1 MPHAKDL
8 TLRDWFAGQAMA
20 ALLAA
25 EARTYADPQM
35 SEAERQQKAQS
46 LAQRVWDLADAVLQA
61 RDA

>member
-1 MPHAKDL
+1 MPHAKEL

-25 EARTYADPQM
+25 EARTYADPQLT
-35 SEAERQQKAQS
+35 ETERRQKTLL

>member
-25 EARTYADPQM
+25 EAHAHADPQLT
-35 SEAERQQKAQS
+35 ETELRQRTLL